1 MEQRRKEIALKEA
14 QIMQD
19 IRDKADE
26 RDAIAQAKHE
36 QQTAMKLEE
45 LRLREEQRML
55 KHRKMTEELEA
66 YNRQMEAETTRKRE
80 EMAYK
85 DALR

>member
-1 MEQRRKEIALKEA
+1 
-14 QIMQD
+14 
-19 IRDKADE
+19 
-26 RDAIAQAKHE
+26 
-36 QQTAMKLEE
+36 MKLEE

-66 YNRQMEAETTRKRE
+66 YNRQVESETMRKRE